1 MSATRP
7 FRSARRL
14 GTAVVVLLSVNA
26 AVLAVNAVFR
36 ILEMGLLRR
45 AARGQLVTLAEAL
58 ASDDRIEASAITWI
72 VVTIPTGIVW
82 LVWQH
87 RSQSNLRAVGTVG
100 LRFSPGWAVGW
111 WFVPIANLWK
121 PFQTV
126 RELHKASAGA
136 DRWSVTPTSAL
147 IGWWWAAW
155 LIQGVAGRI
164 AGAWLTD
171 VDSIPSATAASRF
184 ALLTVLV
191 TIVAAILAIL
201 IVRSIVARQATLVA
215 AGSGVI
221 VPAPPP
227 PGRTSATEAVRRA
240 LDCADGRRDRHRPR
254 RAAGAIGADRRRE
267 GVLRDQ
273 LGLILEHAAKV
284 GEVAADDVPP
294 TAYAIPRVNV
304 FREDTPEPSLP
315 QAEALANAP
324 EREDGRFRVVRIV
337 EADR

>member
-72 VVTIPTGIVW
+72 LVTIPTGIVW

-87 RSQSNLRAVGTVG
+87 RSHANLRAVGIVG

-126 RELHKASAGA
+126 RELHTASAGV
-136 DRWSVTPTSAL
+136 DRWLVTPTSAL

-155 LIQGVAGRI
+155 LIQGVGGRI
-164 AGAWLTD
+164 AGTLLTD

-191 TIVAAILAIL
+191 TIVAAFLAIL

-215 AGSGVI
+215 AGGGVI
-221 VPAPPP
+221 MPPP
-227 PGRTSATEAVRRA
+227 PPPRPDVG
-240 LDCADGRRDRHRPR
+240 DRG
-254 RAAGAIGADRRRE
+254 GAPG
-267 GVLRDQ
+267 
-273 LGLILEHAAKV
+273 
-284 GEVAADDVPP
+284 P
-294 TAYAIPRVNV
+294 
-304 FREDTPEPSLP
+304 
-315 QAEALANAP
+315 
-324 EREDGRFRVVRIV
+324 
-337 EADR
+337 